1 MQEINRQEPALGIMR
16 LEHYDD
22 ADVYRVACS
31 CGDYTHDITAWVE
44 VKSDSDID
52 EVEAT
57 FFVEGQ
63 SPTWRSGWR
72 RWRAIWDLLVH
83 GRHCTEH
90 TLLMSAEA
98 AENFARALQHSA
110 ERLAKK
116 VADPEKSS

>member
-1 MQEINRQEPALGIMR
+1 MEANERREPALGIMR

-31 CGDYTHDITAWVE
+31 CGDYTHDVTAWVE
-44 VKSDSDID
+44 VKSDTDID

-63 SPTWRSGWR
+63 SPTWSPGWR
-72 RWRAIWDLLVH
+72 RWRAVWDLLMH
-83 GRHCTEH
+83 GRHRSEH

-98 AENFARALQHSA
+98 AANFARALQHSSS
-110 ERLAKK
+110 RLAKK
-116 VADPEKSS
+116 VADAPQSS